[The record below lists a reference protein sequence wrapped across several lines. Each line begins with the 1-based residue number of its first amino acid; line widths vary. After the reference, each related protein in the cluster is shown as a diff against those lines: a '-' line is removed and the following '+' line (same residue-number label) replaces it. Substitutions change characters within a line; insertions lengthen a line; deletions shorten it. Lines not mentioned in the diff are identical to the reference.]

1 MKKPILR
8 ITAPKY
14 WLLSLLSACLV
25 MNASTALANDAATNI
40 AVEPKVL
47 SVTNP
52 GSTYGVHIGD
62 KLSRKVVLEV
72 PSPYQIAS
80 SAFPK
85 KGTKHNGVELVDVHV
100 ETEQKKTGVLYTVN
114 LSYQTFTDTAT
125 PKVMHLPAVK
135 FAASGASSAGDKP
148 KAIEVPAWGFWFSPL
163 VTGSIDTAQKNMQPE
178 IMPPL
183 VDIKTHQTRFA
194 VFLSAL
200 AISLMTLLYM
210 NADGQWLP
218 FMGGAFARAHR
229 QLKRLAKSSAAKT
242 SADEKQALV
251 YVHQA
256 FNQHYG
262 ANIFARDIERFVT
275 MRPSFRKMQAEI
287 EQFFNH
293 SNQSLYATDARNS
306 KQVISDLV
314 QLSKQLRDCERGV

>member
-1 MKKPILR
+1 MKKPILK
-8 ITAPKY
+8 ITAPLY
-14 WLLSLLSACLV
+14 WLLSLLSAFLLI
-25 MNASTALANDAATNI
+25 NASTALANNAATN
-40 AVEPKVL
+40 AAAEPKVL

-52 GSTYGVHIGD
+52 GSSYGIRIGD
-62 KLSRKVVLEV
+62 KLSRKVMLEV
-72 PSPYQIAS
+72 PAPYQITN

-85 KGTKHNGVELVDVHV
+85 KGAKHNGVELVDVTV
-100 ETEQKKTGVLYTVN
+100 ETDQKKTGAVYTVN
-114 LSYQTFTDTAT
+114 LSYQTFTDAAT
-125 PKVMHLPAVK
+125 PKVMHLPAIK
-135 FAASGASSAGDKP
+135 FAVSSGSDAGDKS
-148 KAIEVPAWGFWFSPL
+148 KTIEVPAWGFWFSPL
-163 VTGSIDTAQKNMQPE
+163 VTGSIDTAQKNIQPE
-178 IMPPL
+178 IKPPL
-183 VDIKTHQTRFA
+183 VDIQTHQTRFA
-194 VFLSAL
+194 VFLTAL

-210 NADGQWLP
+210 NADGRWLP

-242 SADEKQALV
+242 SVEEKQALV

-275 MRPSFRKMQAEI
+275 MRPGFRKMQAEI